1 MGGGTPRP
9 GVPVRGSTSGRPVMA
24 ALDLLGRRWTLLIL
38 WELSQAP
45 GGFRELQRRCE
56 RMSSSVLSTRL
67 GELTDVRLITL
78 REDGYHLTQL
88 GGDLVDSLQPLF
100 AWSRRW
106 AEEADAGPAQGSR
119 HSDE

>member
-24 ALDLLGRRWTLLIL
+24 ALDLRLL
-38 WELSQAP
+38 
-45 GGFRELQRRCE
+45 
-56 RMSSSVLSTRL
+56 
-67 GELTDVRLITL
+67 TL

-88 GGDLVDSLQPLF
+88 GGDLVDALQPLD

-119 HSDE
+119 HCDE

>member
-1 MGGGTPRP
+1 
-9 GVPVRGSTSGRPVMA
+9 MA

-56 RMSSSVLSTRL
+56 HMSSSVLSTRL
-67 GELTDVRLITL
+67 GELTDVRLLTL

-88 GGDLVDSLQPLF
+88 GGDLIDALQPLF
-100 AWSRRW
+100 AWSRQW
-106 AEEADAGPAQGSR
+106 AEEAGAGPAQGSR
-119 HSDE
+119 HCDE